1 MISLDIS
8 DIPIADQNAQVIK
21 TTEDVRATSLDGKV
35 TTEKKISSKT
45 LAPAAQKFLFVEGK
59 INKNWFFFQ
68 EFTLVL
74 KDILNLELK

>member
-35 TTEKKISSKT
+35 TTEKKKISSKT
-45 LAPAAQKFLFVEGK
+45 LAPVAQKFLFVEGK
-59 INKNWFFFQ
+59 INKNCFFF
-68 EFTLVL
+68 
-74 KDILNLELK
+74 KNLL